1 VSTKGIS
8 DELLLRVAGE
18 LRQRY
23 ELDDEEIRALGAR
36 LADDPRLARRAENLA
51 FAERFTDS
59 HSETF
64 DRLGR

>member
-1 VSTKGIS
+1 MSTKGIS

-23 ELDDEEIRALGAR
+23 ELDDEDIRALGAR
-36 LADDPRLARRAENLA
+36 LADDPRLERRVENLV

-59 HSETF
+59 HRETF